1 MSKKKSREAIK
12 KIKILSVFFIA
23 IAVILV
29 LLLVYKIIIN
39 KGDYYK
45 LDSRI
50 DKINNSVEFQNSSYE
65 TMGWLRVQGTN
76 LDLPIVRSDMEEGF
90 PVELESFGWSE
101 NSDNKFHNNIRING
115 HNIFNLS
122 KHPKLKSDL
131 FQRFE
136 ELMNFMYYDFAK
148 NNKYIQLTI
157 DGKDY
162 IYKIFSTGLVSP
174 TEKTLFPHSDDIDKD
189 DFKEYKERLDK
200 LNFYNY
206 DVDVNENDKLITL
219 STCTRFY
226 GADNKYEF
234 YVTARLLR
242 EDEKI
247 DNYKV
252 TKGSNYKKVEEVLK
266 GDDDNEES
274 NA

>member
-1 MSKKKSREAIK
+1 MLFEIEEEFK
-12 KIKILSVFFIA
+12 
-23 IAVILV
+23 
-29 LLLVYKIIIN
+29 
-39 KGDYYK
+39 
-45 LDSRI
+45 DS
-50 DKINNSVEFQNSSYE
+50 NYE
-65 TMGWLRVQGTN
+65 TIGWLRVQGTN
-76 LDLPIVRSDMEEGF
+76 LDLPIVRSDIEESF
-90 PVELESFGWSE
+90 TVELESFVWSE
-101 NSDNKFHNNIRING
+101 NKDNKFNNNIIING

-131 FQRFE
+131 FHRFE
-136 ELMNFMYYDFAK
+136 ELMSFMYYDFAK
-148 NNKYIQLTI
+148 SNKYIQLTI

-162 IYKIFSTGLVSP
+162 IYKVFSTGLVSP
-174 TEKTLFPHSDDIDKD
+174 SEKTFFPNGDDIDKD
-189 DFKEYKERLDK
+189 DFKEYMERLEK
-200 LNFYNY
+200 LSFYNY

-219 STCTRFY
+219 ATCTRFY

-252 TKGSNYKKVEEVLK
+252 TKGDNYKKIEEVLK
-266 GDDDNEES
+266 GDDDNEEN